1 MLKSN
6 ELIYQRIEQLCKDK
20 GITCAD
26 MLRQAGVS
34 KSTLTEL
41 KKGRSKTLSASVSQ
55 KIASF
60 FGVSVDYIINGTED
74 SESKVISNDDIKVAL
89 FGGDDEVTDEMW
101 EEVKGFVDYVKNKYR
116 KPPNGGGN

>member
-1 MLKSN
+1 MCELYSRIEELCKSNGTNVTAMCRELSIPRTVLSELKS
-6 ELIYQRIEQLCKDK
+6 
-20 GITCAD
+20 
-26 MLRQAGVS
+26 
-34 KSTLTEL
+34 
-41 KKGRSKTLSASVSQ
+41 GRSKSISA
-55 KIASF
+55 KYTNAIANF